1 MDLTPLAPILSVG
14 SSILDAIQWLIDLP
28 AAIFRAYSSLL
39 EWAADS
45 IGDLFDRYGYW
56 VVFLGTLFENTL
68 LLGLLI
74 PGVIVILLAGIAAHD
89 GAMNPL
95 YAMALGF
102 AGTVIGDTI
111 SYFMGRIGWA
121 RFGNGEQLRTFSARV
136 REPLMRRGAFF
147 VLVYHFAG
155 YTRVVGPAGAGLLRM
170 PYRRWA
176 PADHFGAALWVA
188 TFVGV
193 GYLLGMA
200 GITLDSTDR
209 YFRYVEWAILIV
221 IAVWAL
227 VVFRSSQAMIMSRIN
242 EVLGEPERGDTAS
255 APDRTDEGPQP
266 EAVGTSLGE

>member
-1 MDLTPLAPILSVG
+1 MDLTPLAPIFSVG

-45 IGDLFDRYGYW
+45 ISDLFERYGYW

-89 GAMNPL
+89 GAMNPF

-102 AGTVIGDTI
+102 AGTVLGDTI
-111 SYFMGRIGWA
+111 SYWMGRVGWA
-121 RFGNGEQLRTFSARV
+121 RFGGGEQLRTFSERV
-136 REPLMRRGAFF
+136 REPLMRRGVFF

-176 PADHFGAALWVA
+176 PADHFGAALWVT

-209 YFRYVEWAILIV
+209 YFRYVEWGILLV
-221 IAVWAL
+221 IAIWGL
-227 VVFRSSQAMIMSRIN
+227 IVFRSSQAMIMSRIN
-242 EVLGEPERGDTAS
+242 EVLGEQE
-255 APDRTDEGPQP
+255 TDEQPAEKKGGDEPQP
-266 EAVGTSLGE
+266 EAVGSSLGE